1 MGGLFSLQGNAVRT
15 TAEQSGWKERVT
27 LEVLS

>member
-1 MGGLFSLQGNAVRT
+1 MGSLFSLQGDAVRT
-15 TAEQSGWKERVT
+15 PAERSGWKERVT